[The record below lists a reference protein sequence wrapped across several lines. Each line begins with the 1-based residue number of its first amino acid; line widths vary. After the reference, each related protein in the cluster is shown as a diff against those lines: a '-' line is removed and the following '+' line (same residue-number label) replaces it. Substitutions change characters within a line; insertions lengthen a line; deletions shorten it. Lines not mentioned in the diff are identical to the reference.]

1 MSLFGNSREISIQD
15 IQAAANHRQVKW
27 DKGKVSLLGFR
38 RKLGRAVLNKSSS
51 ENKSSRWQWW
61 LMGGRRWLVLGCWGR
76 DGSSPL
82 FLKAEDKF
90 LQEKCPPLW
99 KCAFHV
105 GEAGCRERYV
115 RVSPL
120 QGLPT
125 PF

>member
-38 RKLGRAVLNKSSS
+38 RKLGRAVLSKSSS
-51 ENKSSRWQWW
+51 RRQWW

-82 FLKAEDKF
+82 FLKAEDES
-90 LQEKCPPLW
+90 LHEKCPPLW
-99 KCAFHV
+99 KCAFLV
-105 GEAGCRERYV
+105 CW
-115 RVSPL
+115 
-120 QGLPT
+120 
-125 PF
+125 